1 MPGGNSVRIPPRG
14 HFVTCDTPK
23 GRWREGLRP
32 GNFMNVFQNIL
43 YLDLLSTT
51 RCSVPD
57 TDRPQVHLVGR
68 DAPAGI
74 ERQLKRTGETGILRR
89 DGSLNINTYAV
100 TE

>member
-1 MPGGNSVRIPPRG
+1 
-14 HFVTCDTPK
+14 
-23 GRWREGLRP
+23 
-32 GNFMNVFQNIL
+32 MNVFQNIL
-43 YLDLLSTT
+43 YPYLLAPT
-51 RCSVPD
+51 RCSVSE
-57 TDRPQVHLVGR
+57 TDGPQVYLVGR